1 MFASTKKKIGF
12 WARANGMDIC
22 HSTGYSWPE
31 RHVSLQD
38 KHEAPESRAWCLT
51 DTFWQRK
58 KSCTLKLSPRARCK
72 KSISLATPCTAAAA
86 CAFGVIQV
94 GVDVIFCIFVISYRL
109 PILFNTFIVCA
120 SLSSQAQVIVMHVL
134 HCSAWQYLYTFR
146 LGTWMTSFMQPIL
159 WVFLLWAAI
168 RVADFQSW
176 TWRETKWQLL
186 LQAIPRL
193 LYTIYILY
201 IYGCIELLVN
211 RVHGF
216 KLYRI
221 DVNVKSGTV
230 QHSQARLF
238 SQCELH
244 TGLPLAVYNGLRI
257 LRRNFNKQMAT
268 LRCLSHC
275 YT

>member
-109 PILFNTFIVCA
+109 PILFNTFHSLCIFVFPSPSHCHACA
-120 SLSSQAQVIVMHVL
+120 PLFRMTVSLYFPTWYLNDFFHATNSMSLPAVSCNSSCRFSKLDLERNKMTTSASSYTQATVYYIH
-134 HCSAWQYLYTFR
+134 
-146 LGTWMTSFMQPIL
+146 I
-159 WVFLLWAAI
+159 
-168 RVADFQSW
+168 
-176 TWRETKWQLL
+176 
-186 LQAIPRL
+186 
-193 LYTIYILY
+193 IYI
-201 IYGCIELLVN
+201 
-211 RVHGF
+211 
-216 KLYRI
+216 
-221 DVNVKSGTV
+221 
-230 QHSQARLF
+230 
-238 SQCELH
+238 
-244 TGLPLAVYNGLRI
+244 
-257 LRRNFNKQMAT
+257 
-268 LRCLSHC
+268 
-275 YT
+275 YTDASSCS